1 MPVIEQKTTN
11 KNKVDFDLNRLD
23 KSKTTIFSKYP
34 FFQSR
39 KDAEN
44 MKRKIVALC
53 LCVALAVVAI
63 GGATLAYFTDTDEAK
78 NTFTVGNVEIK
89 LDETNVDDPQGDR
102 VQENSYKLIPGVSYV
117 KDPTITVLKGSED
130 CYVRMK
136 VTLNNASKIKDMCLD
151 PEYKEVYDEEWTTE
165 EQIKILPVSG
175 NGLFVI
181 NEMDADTYWSPVVTD
196 MMDLEDV
203 MNDTKYMIYDA
214 ATDTL
219 TYIFYYNE
227 VVSAADADVVLKTV
241 FNEIKVNSWVTGEQL
256 AALKDFQINVVAE
269 AIQTSD
275 NFANADE
282 AWAAFDAQ
290 K

>member
-1 MPVIEQKTTN
+1 
-11 KNKVDFDLNRLD
+11 
-23 KSKTTIFSKYP
+23 
-34 FFQSR
+34 
-39 KDAEN
+39 
-44 MKRKIVALC
+44 MKKKIIALC

-117 KDPTITVLKGSED
+117 KDPTITVLEGSEP

-136 VTLNNASKIKDMCLD
+136 VTLNNASKIIAMCTD
-151 PEYKEVYDEEWTTE
+151 PEFAEDGPTGVEDAFPLIRMITFVEKNAAKWDGIIPDNMVDTEEMLANAKYCVYDKE
-165 EQIKILPVSG
+165 
-175 NGLFVI
+175 
-181 NEMDADTYWSPVVTD
+181 ADT
-196 MMDLEDV
+196 
-203 MNDTKYMIYDA
+203 I
-214 ATDTL
+214 
-219 TYIFYYNE
+219 TYTFYYND
-227 VVSAADADVVLKTV
+227 VVSAADADAVLETL
-241 FNEIKVNSWVTGEQL
+241 FDEIKVPTWVTGEQL

>member
-1 MPVIEQKTTN
+1 
-11 KNKVDFDLNRLD
+11 
-23 KSKTTIFSKYP
+23 
-34 FFQSR
+34 
-39 KDAEN
+39 
-44 MKRKIVALC
+44 MKKKIVALC

-89 LDETNVDDPQGDR
+89 LDETDIDNPQGDR

-117 KDPTITVLKGSED
+117 KDPTVTVLKGSED

-151 PEYKEVYDEEWTTE
+151 PDYKEVYDEMWTTE

-175 NGLFVI
+175 KGLFVI
-181 NEMDADTYWSPVVTD
+181 NPMADYYWSPVVSD
-196 MMDLEDV
+196 MMDLEDA
-203 MNDTKYMIYDA
+203 MNDAKYMIYDA

-227 VVSAADADVVLKTV
+227 VVSAADANVVLKPV
-241 FNEIKVNSWVTGEQL
+241 FDAIKVNSWVTGEQL

-275 NFANADE
+275 NFADADE

-290 K
+290 SAQK

>member
-1 MPVIEQKTTN
+1 
-11 KNKVDFDLNRLD
+11 
-23 KSKTTIFSKYP
+23 
-34 FFQSR
+34 
-39 KDAEN
+39 
-44 MKRKIVALC
+44 MKKKIVALC

-89 LDETNVDDPQGDR
+89 LDETNVDNPQGDR

-117 KDPTITVLKGSED
+117 KDPTITVLEGSED

-136 VTLNNASKIKDMCLD
+136 VTLNNASKIIAMCTD
-151 PEYKEVYDEEWTTE
+151 PEFAEDGPTGVEDAFPLIRMITFVEENAAKWDGIIPDNMVDTEEMLANAKYCVYDKE
-165 EQIKILPVSG
+165 
-175 NGLFVI
+175 
-181 NEMDADTYWSPVVTD
+181 ADT
-196 MMDLEDV
+196 
-203 MNDTKYMIYDA
+203 I
-214 ATDTL
+214 
-219 TYIFYYNE
+219 TYTFYYND
-227 VVSAADADVVLKTV
+227 VVSAADADAALETL
-241 FNEIKVNSWVTGEQL
+241 FDEIKVPTWVTGEQL
-256 AALKDFQINVVAE
+256 AALKNFQINVVAE

>member
-1 MPVIEQKTTN
+1 
-11 KNKVDFDLNRLD
+11 
-23 KSKTTIFSKYP
+23 
-34 FFQSR
+34 
-39 KDAEN
+39 
-44 MKRKIVALC
+44 MKKKIVALC

-117 KDPTITVLKGSED
+117 KDPTITVLEGSEP

-136 VTLNNASKIKDMCLD
+136 VTLNNASKIIAMCTD
-151 PEYKEVYDEEWTTE
+151 PEFAEDGPTGVEDAFPLIRMITFVEENAAKWDGIIPDNMVDTEEMLANAKYCVYDKE
-165 EQIKILPVSG
+165 
-175 NGLFVI
+175 
-181 NEMDADTYWSPVVTD
+181 ADT
-196 MMDLEDV
+196 
-203 MNDTKYMIYDA
+203 I
-214 ATDTL
+214 
-219 TYIFYYNE
+219 TYTFYYND
-227 VVSAADADVVLKTV
+227 VVSAADADAALETL
-241 FNEIKVNSWVTGEQL
+241 FDEIKVPTWVTGEQL
-256 AALKDFQINVVAE
+256 AALEDFQINVVAE

>member
-1 MPVIEQKTTN
+1 
-11 KNKVDFDLNRLD
+11 
-23 KSKTTIFSKYP
+23 
-34 FFQSR
+34 
-39 KDAEN
+39 
-44 MKRKIVALC
+44 MKKKIVALC

-102 VQENSYKLIPGVSYV
+102 VRENSYKLIPGVSYV
-117 KDPTITVLKGSED
+117 KDPTITVLEGSED

-136 VTLNNASKIKDMCLD
+136 VTLNNASKIIAMCTD
-151 PEYKEVYDEEWTTE
+151 PEFAEDGPTGVEDAFPLIRMITFVEENAAKWDGIIPDNMVDTEEMLANAKYCVYDKE
-165 EQIKILPVSG
+165 
-175 NGLFVI
+175 
-181 NEMDADTYWSPVVTD
+181 ADT
-196 MMDLEDV
+196 
-203 MNDTKYMIYDA
+203 I
-214 ATDTL
+214 
-219 TYIFYYNE
+219 TYTFYYND
-227 VVSAADADVVLKTV
+227 VVSAADADAALETL
-241 FNEIKVNSWVTGEQL
+241 FDEIKVPTWVTGEQL
-256 AALKDFQINVVAE
+256 AALEDFQINVVAE

>member
-1 MPVIEQKTTN
+1 
-11 KNKVDFDLNRLD
+11 
-23 KSKTTIFSKYP
+23 
-34 FFQSR
+34 
-39 KDAEN
+39 
-44 MKRKIVALC
+44 MKKKIVALC

-117 KDPTITVLKGSED
+117 KDPTITVLEGSED

-136 VTLNNASKIKDMCLD
+136 VTLNNASKIIAMCTD
-151 PEYKEVYDEEWTTE
+151 PEFAEDGPTGVEDAFPLIRMITFVEENAAKWDGIIPDNMVDTEEMLANAKYCVYDKE
-165 EQIKILPVSG
+165 
-175 NGLFVI
+175 
-181 NEMDADTYWSPVVTD
+181 ADT
-196 MMDLEDV
+196 
-203 MNDTKYMIYDA
+203 I
-214 ATDTL
+214 
-219 TYIFYYNE
+219 TYTFYYND
-227 VVSAADADVVLKTV
+227 VVSAADADAALETL
-241 FNEIKVNSWVTGEQL
+241 FDEIKVPTWVTGEQL
-256 AALKDFQINVVAE
+256 AALEDFQINVVAE

>member
-1 MPVIEQKTTN
+1 
-11 KNKVDFDLNRLD
+11 
-23 KSKTTIFSKYP
+23 
-34 FFQSR
+34 
-39 KDAEN
+39 
-44 MKRKIVALC
+44 MKKKIVALC

-102 VQENSYKLIPGVSYV
+102 VRENSYKLIPGVSYV
-117 KDPTITVLKGSED
+117 KDPTITVLEGSED

-136 VTLNNASKIKDMCLD
+136 VTLNNASKIIAMCTD
-151 PEYKEVYDEEWTTE
+151 PEFAEDGPTGVEDAFPLIRMINFVEENAAKWHGIIPDNMVDTEEMLANAKYCVYDKE
-165 EQIKILPVSG
+165 
-175 NGLFVI
+175 
-181 NEMDADTYWSPVVTD
+181 ADT
-196 MMDLEDV
+196 
-203 MNDTKYMIYDA
+203 I
-214 ATDTL
+214 
-219 TYIFYYNE
+219 TYTFYYND
-227 VVSAADADVVLKTV
+227 VVSAADADAALETL
-241 FNEIKVNSWVTGEQL
+241 FDEIKVPTWVTGEQL
-256 AALKDFQINVVAE
+256 AALEDFQINVVAE

>member
-1 MPVIEQKTTN
+1 
-11 KNKVDFDLNRLD
+11 
-23 KSKTTIFSKYP
+23 
-34 FFQSR
+34 
-39 KDAEN
+39 
-44 MKRKIVALC
+44 
-53 LCVALAVVAI
+53 
-63 GGATLAYFTDTDEAK
+63 
-78 NTFTVGNVEIK
+78 
-89 LDETNVDDPQGDR
+89 
-102 VQENSYKLIPGVSYV
+102 
-117 KDPTITVLKGSED
+117 
-130 CYVRMK
+130 MK

-196 MMDLEDV
+196 MTDLENV

>member
-1 MPVIEQKTTN
+1 
-11 KNKVDFDLNRLD
+11 
-23 KSKTTIFSKYP
+23 
-34 FFQSR
+34 
-39 KDAEN
+39 
-44 MKRKIVALC
+44 
-53 LCVALAVVAI
+53 
-63 GGATLAYFTDTDEAK
+63 
-78 NTFTVGNVEIK
+78 
-89 LDETNVDDPQGDR
+89 
-102 VQENSYKLIPGVSYV
+102 
-117 KDPTITVLKGSED
+117 
-130 CYVRMK
+130 
-136 VTLNNASKIKDMCLD
+136 
-151 PEYKEVYDEEWTTE
+151 
-165 EQIKILPVSG
+165 
-175 NGLFVI
+175 
-181 NEMDADTYWSPVVTD
+181 

-275 NFANADE
+275 NFADADE

>member
-1 MPVIEQKTTN
+1 
-11 KNKVDFDLNRLD
+11 
-23 KSKTTIFSKYP
+23 
-34 FFQSR
+34 
-39 KDAEN
+39 
-44 MKRKIVALC
+44 MKKKIVALC

-89 LDETNVDDPQGDR
+89 LDETNVDNPQGDR

-117 KDPTITVLKGSED
+117 KDPTITVLEGSED

-136 VTLNNASKIKDMCLD
+136 VTLNNASKIIAMCTD
-151 PEYKEVYDEEWTTE
+151 PEFAEDGPTGVEDAFPLIRMITFVEENAAKWDGIIPDNMVDTEEMLANAKYCVYDKE
-165 EQIKILPVSG
+165 
-175 NGLFVI
+175 
-181 NEMDADTYWSPVVTD
+181 ADT
-196 MMDLEDV
+196 
-203 MNDTKYMIYDA
+203 I
-214 ATDTL
+214 
-219 TYIFYYNE
+219 TYTFYYND
-227 VVSAADADVVLKTV
+227 VVSAADADAALETL
-241 FNEIKVNSWVTGEQL
+241 FDEIKVPTWVTGEQL
-256 AALKDFQINVVAE
+256 AALEDFQINVVAE

>member
-1 MPVIEQKTTN
+1 
-11 KNKVDFDLNRLD
+11 
-23 KSKTTIFSKYP
+23 
-34 FFQSR
+34 
-39 KDAEN
+39 
-44 MKRKIVALC
+44 MKKKIVALC

-102 VQENSYKLIPGVSYV
+102 VRENSYKLIPGVSYV
-117 KDPTITVLKGSED
+117 KDPTITVLEGSED

-203 MNDTKYMIYDA
+203 MNDAKYMIYDA

-256 AALKDFQINVVAE
+256 AALQDFKINVVAE

>member
-1 MPVIEQKTTN
+1 
-11 KNKVDFDLNRLD
+11 
-23 KSKTTIFSKYP
+23 
-34 FFQSR
+34 
-39 KDAEN
+39 

-89 LDETNVDDPQGDR
+89 LDETNVDAPQGDR

-117 KDPTITVLKGSED
+117 KDPTVTVLEGSED

-136 VTLNNASKIKDMCLD
+136 VTLNNASKIIAMCTD
-151 PEYKEVYDEEWTTE
+151 PEFAEDGPTGVEDAFPLIRMITFVEKNAAKWDGIIPDNMVDTEEMLANAKYCVYD
-165 EQIKILPVSG
+165 KK
-175 NGLFVI
+175 
-181 NEMDADTYWSPVVTD
+181 ADT
-196 MMDLEDV
+196 
-203 MNDTKYMIYDA
+203 I
-214 ATDTL
+214 
-219 TYIFYYNE
+219 TYTFYYND
-227 VVSAADADVVLKTV
+227 VVSAADADAVLETL
-241 FNEIKVNSWVTGEQL
+241 FDEIEVPTWVTGEQL

>member
-1 MPVIEQKTTN
+1 
-11 KNKVDFDLNRLD
+11 
-23 KSKTTIFSKYP
+23 
-34 FFQSR
+34 
-39 KDAEN
+39 
-44 MKRKIVALC
+44 MKKKIVALC

-136 VTLNNASKIKDMCLD
+136 VTLNNASKIIAMCTD
-151 PEYKEVYDEEWTTE
+151 PEFAEDGPTGVEVAFPLIRMITFVENIAAKWDGIIPDNMVDTEEMLANVKYCVYDKE
-165 EQIKILPVSG
+165 
-175 NGLFVI
+175 
-181 NEMDADTYWSPVVTD
+181 ADT
-196 MMDLEDV
+196 
-203 MNDTKYMIYDA
+203 I
-214 ATDTL
+214 
-219 TYIFYYNE
+219 TYTFYYNA
-227 VVSAADADVVLKTV
+227 VVSAADADAALETLFDK
-241 FNEIKVNSWVTGEQL
+241 IKVPTWVTGEQL
-256 AALKDFQINVVAE
+256 ASLKDFRIDVTAE
-269 AIQTSD
+269 AIQAAT
-275 NFANADE
+275 FADSAA

>member
-1 MPVIEQKTTN
+1 
-11 KNKVDFDLNRLD
+11 
-23 KSKTTIFSKYP
+23 
-34 FFQSR
+34 
-39 KDAEN
+39 
-44 MKRKIVALC
+44 MKKKIVALC

-117 KDPTITVLKGSED
+117 KDPTITVLEGSED

-136 VTLNNASKIKDMCLD
+136 VTLNNASKIIAMCTD
-151 PEYKEVYDEEWTTE
+151 PEFAEDGPTGVENAFPLIRMITFVEKNAAKWDGIIPDNMVDTEEMLANVKYCVYD
-165 EQIKILPVSG
+165 KK
-175 NGLFVI
+175 
-181 NEMDADTYWSPVVTD
+181 ADT
-196 MMDLEDV
+196 
-203 MNDTKYMIYDA
+203 I
-214 ATDTL
+214 
-219 TYIFYYNE
+219 TYTFYYNE
-227 VVSAADADVVLKTV
+227 VVSAADADAALETL
-241 FNEIKVNSWVTGEQL
+241 FDEIKVPTWVTGEQL
-256 AALKDFQINVVAE
+256 AALEDFQINVVAE

>member
-1 MPVIEQKTTN
+1 
-11 KNKVDFDLNRLD
+11 
-23 KSKTTIFSKYP
+23 
-34 FFQSR
+34 
-39 KDAEN
+39 
-44 MKRKIVALC
+44 MKKKIVALC

-102 VQENSYKLIPGVSYV
+102 VRENSYKLIPGVSYV
-117 KDPTITVLKGSED
+117 KDPTITVLEGSED

-136 VTLNNASKIKDMCLD
+136 VTLNNASKIIAMCTD
-151 PEYKEVYDEEWTTE
+151 PEFAEDGPTGVEDAFPLIRMINFVEENAAKWDGIIPDNMVDTEEMLANAKYCVYDKE
-165 EQIKILPVSG
+165 
-175 NGLFVI
+175 
-181 NEMDADTYWSPVVTD
+181 ADT
-196 MMDLEDV
+196 
-203 MNDTKYMIYDA
+203 I
-214 ATDTL
+214 
-219 TYIFYYNE
+219 TYTFYYND
-227 VVSAADADVVLKTV
+227 VVSAADADAALETL
-241 FNEIKVNSWVTGEQL
+241 FDEIKVPTWVTGEQL
-256 AALKDFQINVVAE
+256 AALEDFQINVVAE